1 MKRTLFTLAL
11 AVWSL
16 AGCEQQPE
24 GEPVARADIGRTNSA
39 GSAANDTP
47 ANNAQPTI
55 ASQVESACRSVIFE
69 NTSLT
74 HCLAVPSRHR
84 IATDL
89 AGTNGANY
97 RSLSAFAGAR
107 DADTIAFAMNAGMFD
122 DDGDPIG
129 YYVEDSER
137 LKTLNT
143 EDGEGNFHL
152 DPNGVFF
159 GSGESWE
166 IRTTADFLANVSDR
180 PEFGTQSGPM
190 LVIDGQL
197 HPEISTDGESRL
209 IRNSVGI
216 DAQGRAHFVVS
227 NAPVSFGKLA
237 RFYRDELS
245 VSDALYLDGNVS
257 ALWNP
262 STGRL
267 DTGAAIGPLIVVEKR
282 ASAEE

>member
-1 MKRTLFTLAL
+1 MKQSLFILAL
-11 AVWSL
+11 AACSL

-24 GEPVARADIGRTNSA
+24 GEPIARAEIGRG
-39 GSAANDTP
+39 GSTGTAADSP
-47 ANNAQPTI
+47 AEDAQPTI

-69 NTSLT
+69 DTSLT

-84 IATDL
+84 ITTDL
-89 AGTNGANY
+89 AGADGENY

-107 DADTIAFAMNAGMFD
+107 DAETVAFAMNAGMFD
-122 DDGDPIG
+122 DEGDPIG

-143 EDGEGNFHL
+143 QDGEGNFHL

-159 GSGESWE
+159 GSGETWE
-166 IRTTADFLANVSDR
+166 IRTTEDFLANVSDR

-190 LVIDGQL
+190 LLIDGKL

-209 IRNSVGI
+209 VRNGVGI
-216 DAQGRAHFVVS
+216 DGQGRAHFVIS
-227 NAPVSFGKLA
+227 NAPISFGKLA

-262 STGRL
+262 ATGRL
-267 DTGAAIGPLIVVEKR
+267 DTGAAIGPLIVVEKK

>member
-1 MKRTLFTLAL
+1 MKQSLFILAL
-11 AVWSL
+11 AACSL

-24 GEPVARADIGRTNSA
+24 GEPIARAEIGRG
-39 GSAANDTP
+39 GSTGTAADSP
-47 ANNAQPTI
+47 AEDAQPTI

-69 NTSLT
+69 DTSLT

-89 AGTNGANY
+89 AGADGENY
-97 RSLSAFAGAR
+97 RSLSVFAGAR
-107 DADTIAFAMNAGMFD
+107 DAETIAFAMNAGMFD
-122 DDGDPIG
+122 DEGDPIG

-143 EDGEGNFHL
+143 QDGEGNFHL

-159 GSGESWE
+159 GSGETWE
-166 IRTTADFLANVSDR
+166 IRTTEDFLANVSDR

-190 LVIDGQL
+190 LLIDGKL

-209 IRNSVGI
+209 VRNGVGI
-216 DAQGRAHFVVS
+216 DGQGRAHFVIS
-227 NAPVSFGKLA
+227 NAPISFGKLA

-262 STGRL
+262 ATGRL
-267 DTGAAIGPLIVVEKR
+267 DTGAAIGPLIVVEKK

>member
-1 MKRTLFTLAL
+1 VKRSLVTLAL
-11 AVWSL
+11 AACAL

-24 GEPVARADIGRTNSA
+24 GEPIARAEIGGNA
-39 GSAANDTP
+39 LGTP
-47 ANNAQPTI
+47 AQTASPEDAQATI

-69 NTSLT
+69 DSSLT

-84 IATDL
+84 ISTAL
-89 AGTNGANY
+89 AEGDGENY
-97 RSLSAFAGAR
+97 RSLSALAGAR
-107 DADTIAFAMNAGMFD
+107 DPETVAFAMNAGMFD
-122 DDGDPIG
+122 DEGDPIG

-143 EDGEGNFHL
+143 QDGEGNFHL

-159 GSGESWE
+159 GSGDKWE
-166 IRTTADFLANVSDR
+166 IRTTADFLANVSER
-180 PEFGTQSGPM
+180 PDFGTQSGPM
-190 LVIDGQL
+190 LVIDGKL

-216 DAQGRAHFVVS
+216 DAKGRAHFVIS
-227 NAPVSFGKLA
+227 NAPISFGKLA

-245 VSDALYLDGNVS
+245 VSNALYLDGNVS

-262 STGRL
+262 ATGRL
-267 DTGAAIGPLIVVEKR
+267 DSGAAIGPLIVVEKR